1 MNLKEIYTQLILEES
16 KNQENKR
23 ELENV
28 THSEWG
34 HNPSCGDEIK
44 LQLDIEAEII
54 KDASF
59 TGQGCAIS
67 QASTSIMISL
77 VKGKNLFEAKELIA
91 TFLNLIKKET
101 PLSDEELD
109 TLGDAVALE
118 NISTMPARVKCAVLA
133 WHTLSVILEKIEQ

>member
-44 LQLDIEAEII
+44 LQLDIEDEII

-77 VKGKNLFEAKELIA
+77 IKGKNTHQAKKLI
-91 TFLNLIKKET
+91 TVFLNLIKKET
-101 PLSDEELD
+101 PLSDEEFD
-109 TLGDAVALE
+109 ELGDAVVLE

-133 WHTLSVILEKIEQ
+133 WHTLSVILEKIE

>member
-44 LQLDIEAEII
+44 LQLDIEDEII

-77 VKGKNLFEAKELIA
+77 IKGKNIHQAKKLI
-91 TFLNLIKKET
+91 TVFLNLIKKET

-109 TLGDAVALE
+109 TLGVAVALE

-133 WHTLSVILEKIEQ
+133 WHTLSVILEKIE

>member
-44 LQLDIEAEII
+44 LQLDIEDEII

-67 QASTSIMISL
+67 RASTSIMISL
-77 VKGKNLFEAKELIA
+77 IKGKNIHQAKKLI
-91 TFLNLIKKET
+91 TIFLNLIKKET
-101 PLSDEELD
+101 PLSDEEFD
-109 TLGDAVALE
+109 ELGDAVALE

-133 WHTLSVILEKIEQ
+133 WHTLSVILEKIE

>member
-28 THSEWG
+28 IHSEWG

-44 LQLDIEAEII
+44 LQLDIEDEII

-77 VKGKNLFEAKELIA
+77 IKGKNIHQAKKLI
-91 TFLNLIKKET
+91 TVFLNLIKKET
-101 PLSDEELD
+101 PLSDEEFD
-109 TLGDAVALE
+109 ELGDAVALE

-133 WHTLSVILEKIEQ
+133 WHTLSVILEKIE

>member
-16 KNQENKR
+16 RNQENKR
-23 ELENV
+23 ELEHV
-28 THSEWG
+28 THCEWG
-34 HNPSCGDEIK
+34 HNPSCGDEIN
-44 LQLDIEAEII
+44 LQLEIEDEII

-101 PLSDEELD
+101 PLSDEEFD
-109 TLGDAVALE
+109 KLGDAVALE

-133 WHTLSVILEKIEQ
+133 WHTLSVILEKIE

>member
-16 KNQENKR
+16 RNQENKR

-44 LQLDIEAEII
+44 LQLDIEDGVI

-77 VKGKNLFEAKELIA
+77 IKGKNLFEAKELIA

-101 PLSDEELD
+101 PLSDEEFD
-109 TLGDAVALE
+109 KLGDAVALE

-133 WHTLSVILEKIEQ
+133 WHTLSVILEKIE

>member
-34 HNPSCGDEIK
+34 HNPSCGDEIN
-44 LQLDIEAEII
+44 LQLEIEDRVI

-77 VKGKNLFEAKELIA
+77 IKGKNIHQAKKLI
-91 TFLNLIKKET
+91 TIFLNLIKKET
-101 PLSDEELD
+101 PLSDEEFD
-109 TLGDAVALE
+109 ELGDAVALE

-133 WHTLSVILEKIEQ
+133 WHTLSVILEKIE

>member
-44 LQLDIEAEII
+44 LQLDIEDEII

-67 QASTSIMISL
+67 QASTSIMISD
-77 VKGKNLFEAKELIA
+77 KGEEYSSSKKIDYHISESDKKRN
-91 TFLNLIKKET
+91 TF
-101 PLSDEELD
+101 
-109 TLGDAVALE
+109 V
-118 NISTMPARVKCAVLA
+118 R
-133 WHTLSVILEKIEQ
+133 

>member
-44 LQLDIEAEII
+44 LQLDIEDEII

-77 VKGKNLFEAKELIA
+77 IKGKNIHQAKKLI
-91 TFLNLIKKET
+91 TIFLNLIKKET
-101 PLSDEELD
+101 PLSDEEFD
-109 TLGDAVALE
+109 ELGDAVALE
-118 NISTMPARVKCAVLA
+118 NISAMPARVKCAVLA
-133 WHTLSVILEKIEQ
+133 WHTLSV

>member
-44 LQLDIEAEII
+44 LQLDIEDGVI

-67 QASTSIMISL
+67 QASTSIMIS
-77 VKGKNLFEAKELIA
+77 FEAKELIA

-101 PLSDEELD
+101 PLSDEEFD
-109 TLGDAVALE
+109 KLGDAVALE

-133 WHTLSVILEKIEQ
+133 WHTLSVILEKIE

>member
-16 KNQENKR
+16 RNQENKR
-23 ELENV
+23 ELEHV
-28 THSEWG
+28 THCEWG
-34 HNPSCGDEIK
+34 HNPSCGDEIN
-44 LQLDIEAEII
+44 LQLEIEDGII

-101 PLSDEELD
+101 PLSDEEFD
-109 TLGDAVALE
+109 KLGDAVALE

-133 WHTLSVILEKIEQ
+133 WHTLSVILEKIE

>member
-44 LQLDIEAEII
+44 LQLEIEDEII

-101 PLSDEELD
+101 PLSDEEFD
-109 TLGDAVALE
+109 ELGDAVALE

-133 WHTLSVILEKIEQ
+133 WHTLSVILEKIE

>member
-44 LQLDIEAEII
+44 LQLDIEDEII

-77 VKGKNLFEAKELIA
+77 IKGKNIHQAKKLI
-91 TFLNLIKKET
+91 TIFLNLIKKET
-101 PLSDEELD
+101 PLSDEEFD
-109 TLGDAVALE
+109 ELGDAVALE
-118 NISTMPARVKCAVLA
+118 NISIMPARVKCAVLA
-133 WHTLSVILEKIEQ
+133 WHTLSVILEKIE